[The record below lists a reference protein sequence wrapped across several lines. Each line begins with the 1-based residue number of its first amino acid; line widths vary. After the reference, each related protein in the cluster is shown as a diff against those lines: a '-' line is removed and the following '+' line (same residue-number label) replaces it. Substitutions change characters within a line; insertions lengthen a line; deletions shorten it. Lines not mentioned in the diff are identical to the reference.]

1 MLEIIYSTSEVD
13 IVSNALSEGRDFL
26 VYYDSPLA
34 GAPSNAL
41 RRPINITTDTNVL
54 NFCAAFCLRER
65 ACQAFSFT
73 NAPSTSCF
81 WVTSGAR
88 QLSPSPQAFTYLKNT
103 TAAASLFSSQA
114 VAGSDY
120 ITMTAQT
127 TTMLDRSGATNL
139 TVPILTDSLPEL
151 DESFVIKILSVRLV
165 NMTAT
170 TKNMPT
176 IQQPDTALVTIAMN
190 GDAFGIFMLYSINPN
205 ATQDGLYLE
214 VREEP
219 KTTVLLV
226 IERKGGSMG
235 QVTVEWK
242 YVGGSATSNADYNG
256 TGETLIFAE
265 GKSGLLCAFG
275 GTDNTCHD
283 KSGYLLSKMCFFT
296 FLTLFFNVHTL
307 SVLLTLFTFSSLN
320 YYK

>member
-1 MLEIIYSTSEVD
+1 MDCTLCCFFVCFYCSGGTFGMLEIVYSTSEID
-13 IVSNALSEGRDFL
+13 IVSNAQREGRDFL
-26 VYYDSPLA
+26 VYYDSSLA

-41 RRPINITTDTNVL
+41 RRPINITTDTNIL

-65 ACQAFSFT
+65 ACQAFSYINT
-73 NAPSTSCF
+73 PRASCF

-88 QLSPSPQAFTYLKNT
+88 QLSSSPQTFTYLKNT

-127 TTMLDRSGATNL
+127 ATMLDRSGVANL
-139 TVPILTDSLPEL
+139 TVPILTDSLPEV
-151 DESFVIKILSVRLV
+151 DESFMIKILKVSLV

-170 TKNMPT
+170 AKNLPM
-176 IQQPDTALVTIAMN
+176 IQQPDVALVTIGMN
-190 GDAFGIFMLYSINPN
+190 GDAFGIFLLYSINPN

-219 KTTVLLV
+219 RSTVLLV
-226 IERKGGSMG
+226 IERRGGSMG

-242 YVGGSATSNADYNG
+242 YVGGSAAPNTDFNG

-265 GKSGLLCAFG
+265 G
-275 GTDNTCHD
+275 
-283 KSGYLLSKMCFFT
+283 
-296 FLTLFFNVHTL
+296 
-307 SVLLTLFTFSSLN
+307 
-320 YYK
+320 